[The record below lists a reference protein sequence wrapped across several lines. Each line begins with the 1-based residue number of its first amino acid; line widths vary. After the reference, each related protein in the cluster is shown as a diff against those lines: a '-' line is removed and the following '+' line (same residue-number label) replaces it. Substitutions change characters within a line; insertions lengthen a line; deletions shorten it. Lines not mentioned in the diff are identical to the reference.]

1 MKIIGIKA
9 VGLPR
14 FKEQIEIGFTAR
26 QSVYEKDRLS
36 LYKLFGNI
44 YQNPT
49 CVIIGTNASG
59 KTSVLK
65 LINFVFDMMNS
76 EPVNHIDN
84 RDILGNTENAVITTW
99 FYSQEC
105 IFKLETSISYKDGR
119 YIIEA
124 EKLFRK
130 SKGVART
137 REEILEFDESML
149 VLRRDNDDP
158 YLSDDVSI
166 MVAWIKKQNDSL
178 IFEHIHPDVDGRALL
193 LCEEIPDELLSF
205 LDPNVEELSFKT
217 INGIK
222 SAHLRLKGEKEV
234 YINDYREL
242 YKYLSSGTV
251 KGIAVFAKAM
261 EILRLGGYMIIDG
274 IEHDLDR
281 SVVTTLIRFFME
293 VKINRNGAVLIFST
307 YCPELLDE
315 YDRNDCIYIT
325 YNQGGIKLKRLD
337 AIWKRK
343 DIKKSDAYQSGL
355 LGDTVP
361 SYEKYMHLK
370 RMMTEYTS

>member
-26 QSVYEKDRLS
+26 QRVYEKDRLS
-36 LYKLFGNI
+36 LYELFGNL
-44 YQNPT
+44 YHNPT
-49 CVIIGTNASG
+49 SVIIGTNASG

-149 VLRRDNDDP
+149 VLRRDM
-158 YLSDDVSI
+158 S
-166 MVAWIKKQNDSL
+166 
-178 IFEHIHPDVDGRALL
+178 
-193 LCEEIPDELLSF
+193 
-205 LDPNVEELSFKT
+205 
-217 INGIK
+217 
-222 SAHLRLKGEKEV
+222 HLNNPVKRDQL
-234 YINDYREL
+234 
-242 YKYLSSGTV
+242 KYLRH
-251 KGIAVFAKAM
+251 
-261 EILRLGGYMIIDG
+261 LQ
-274 IEHDLDR
+274 H
-281 SVVTTLIRFFME
+281 
-293 VKINRNGAVLIFST
+293 
-307 YCPELLDE
+307 
-315 YDRNDCIYIT
+315 
-325 YNQGGIKLKRLD
+325 
-337 AIWKRK
+337 
-343 DIKKSDAYQSGL
+343 QS
-355 LGDTVP
+355 
-361 SYEKYMHLK
+361 E
-370 RMMTEYTS
+370 